1 MNDRLNLMFKWFSLQ
16 DVSNEIDANH
26 DAYMDFMN
34 QCLES
39 PDLLERATNGIT
51 IEEKHLIYLELM
63 IMEQVEDWEM
73 DVGKTNQES
82 GKILKSFKNMKNT

>member
-1 MNDRLNLMFKWFSLQ
+1 M
-16 DVSNEIDANH
+16 SNEIDANH
-26 DAYMDFMN
+26 DVYMDFIN

-39 PDLLERATNGIT
+39 PDLLERATSGIS
-51 IEEKHLIYLELM
+51 IEEKHLIYVELM

-82 GKILKSFKNMKNT
+82 GKH

>member
-1 MNDRLNLMFKWFSLQ
+1 
-16 DVSNEIDANH
+16 
-26 DAYMDFMN
+26 MDFMN

-39 PDLLERATNGIT
+39 PDLLERATAGIE

-73 DVGKTNQES
+73 DVGKTTGNQES
-82 GKILKSFKNMKNT
+82 GKSSKWISEQSYMA